1 MCDVRRGAKKS
12 FALGDLPP
20 LCYFRRMRLR
30 EVLERVARE
39 NSRDFLANDPLS
51 FPRRYAGADDREAAA
66 FLSAA
71 LAYGRVA
78 SIRASLEEL
87 FRRLPEGPGAFV
99 RDFDPR
105 RDPPRLDGFVHRF
118 NIGADLTLLCRVL
131 QAMREEAG
139 SLERCFL
146 AGDDP
151 AAPDVGPAL
160 TAFSGRALAL
170 AAALDGRPPAA
181 GFRYLFPSPA
191 AGSAC
196 KRLCML
202 LRWLCRPDDGVDLGL
217 WRAVAPARLVI
228 PLDTHTARI
237 SRLLGLSARRSP
249 DWKMALQVTAGLRRL
264 DPDDPVRFDFALA
277 HLGISEGCTGRPGEV
292 CIACPVA
299 GLCAVRPK
307 R

>member
-1 MCDVRRGAKKS
+1 LA
-12 FALGDLPP
+12 ALHR
-20 LCYFRRMRLR
+20 LCYFPGMMLR
-30 EVLERVARE
+30 DVLERVARE
-39 NSRDFLANDPLS
+39 SGRDFLANDPLS

-66 FLSAA
+66 FLGAA

-78 SIRASLEEL
+78 SIRASLDDL
-87 FRRLPEGPGAFV
+87 FRRLPEGPAAFV
-99 RDFDPR
+99 RAFEPH
-105 RDPPRLDGFVHRF
+105 RDAPRLDGFVHRF
-118 NIGADLTLLCRVL
+118 NTGADVALLCRVL
-131 QAMREEAG
+131 RAMQEEAG
-139 SLERCFL
+139 SLERFFL

-151 AAPDVGPAL
+151 AAPDIGPAL

-170 AAALDGRPPAA
+170 AARLDRRPPTA

-191 AGSAC
+191 GGSAC

-202 LRWLCRPDDGVDLGL
+202 LRWLARPDDGVDLGL
-217 WRAVAPARLVI
+217 WPGVAPERLVV

-277 HLGISEGCTGRPGEV
+277 HLGISEGCTGRPGEACV
-292 CIACPVA
+292 PCPVA
-299 GLCAVRPK
+299 GLCALRPK